1 MQAKFIALNG
11 FIVCLYRNYRQSI
24 LKLAQNI
31 KPTMVGGYISIYPAF
46 LSNYAFYLQTQ
57 CPSLIAP
64 YQLKSDLNINVF

>member
-31 KPTMVGGYISIYPAF
+31 KPTISGDIFQYTLHSFPIMHFIYKH
-46 LSNYAFYLQTQ
+46 N
-57 CPSLIAP
+57 AP
-64 YQLKSDLNINVF
+64 P